1 MRGADKEKEV
11 LCNSCGMKKI
21 GLRIKGWF
29 RFESRAEKINK
40 KKGSSS
46 LARRKVNVHFD
57 HKNWVAFGHA
67 TGLRWG
73 VRYGSRI
80 VFVTY

>member
-40 KKGSSS
+40 KRVVRPSRDARSTCTLTIKIGSRSGM
-46 LARRKVNVHFD
+46 RRGCDGGF
-57 HKNWVAFGHA
+57 A
-67 TGLRWG
+67 TGRE
-73 VRYGSRI
+73 
-80 VFVTY
+80 